1 MAGGRNFQALVRGY
15 LKGEVIKQ
23 EQAAEQAK
31 LRQEADQKAK
41 AQKIA
46 FNSSIVKDV
55 ITENPEMFKELDMS
69 YEQMTSDAGLQTVLS
84 YVKDKNTDAKIKDK
98 YLDLAFDVI
107 KKKPELYKSFDV
119 SQYDITTPKG
129 QEALYQAAIALYQ
142 ADNETNTDQYK
153 GYRVFGKGT
162 NDEFLVRFTDNP
174 NTFEEYYANGNNFV
188 NALVL
193 NGDKYSRL
201 PKKEQIEFAQTLEN
215 QMISASSKHL
225 SSQQQLKAENPNHE
239 FRDIEWT
246 QIGRL
251 TGSEE
256 YKKPYQEFFTNLKE
270 DTTYDLI
277 GSIYGQKPTMVG
289 QKTKPDG
296 TVETQVN
303 FEDTGQLGILM
314 EHSSTDSRPIANEKQ
329 LAAAYPEL
337 VTSDNRIFK
346 LAQTILTLPG
356 MQPDIPYKDN
366 PKAKSLLQLHQS
378 AFSLTPSMRTAVGV
392 TMLDAI
398 EQGMQPEEAM
408 LALGLLINRDVNQEG
423 GMLYSKTDSISK
435 EYSQIIKQITLL
447 SGKEGVDKISEMAS
461 AAKEALDLSKE
472 YLRLVKGKKI
482 KVGLAGFIDNKFVN
496 LVGNGTGQIDSLMDL
511 FSSEDEEFG
520 FDSFRDKG
528 YERIQQEIKSAQDYQ
543 NTLTGDRRKAYGE
556 AAALRIY
563 LAYTLA
569 KVFDPSGRVSDK
581 DLDNVLSAFAGD
593 GNIVSPEYVEGMLG
607 ISIDRLS
614 RKYQRFSILAGYDPS
629 NVTRADVQRISG
641 AIAFSRIMASTNS
654 ETVRDKKYVVENM
667 SIATSSPLGLKPRPD
682 LTFTDENQIE
692 RTVYQVFNKTN
703 NTLVSPLF
711 SAANNLYV
719 YFDNNNASNLAYIP
733 SASVKS
739 TATQTS
745 PSDTTQ
751 TPPEIITIQT
761 SEGPVQVDQNGNRID
776 Q

>member
-408 LALGLLINRDVNQEG
+408 LALGLLINPHHQLKSR
-423 GMLYSKTDSISK
+423 ISTL
-435 EYSQIIKQITLL
+435 QTLL
-447 SGKEGVDKISEMAS
+447 
-461 AAKEALDLSKE
+461 
-472 YLRLVKGKKI
+472 
-482 KVGLAGFIDNKFVN
+482 GLQVN
-496 LVGNGTGQIDSLMDL
+496 RHLHCRHQYRY
-511 FSSEDEEFG
+511 SSH
-520 FDSFRDKG
+520 
-528 YERIQQEIKSAQDYQ
+528 
-543 NTLTGDRRKAYGE
+543 
-556 AAALRIY
+556 
-563 LAYTLA
+563 
-569 KVFDPSGRVSDK
+569 
-581 DLDNVLSAFAGD
+581 
-593 GNIVSPEYVEGMLG
+593 
-607 ISIDRLS
+607 
-614 RKYQRFSILAGYDPS
+614 
-629 NVTRADVQRISG
+629 
-641 AIAFSRIMASTNS
+641 
-654 ETVRDKKYVVENM
+654 
-667 SIATSSPLGLKPRPD
+667 
-682 LTFTDENQIE
+682 
-692 RTVYQVFNKTN
+692 
-703 NTLVSPLF
+703 
-711 SAANNLYV
+711 
-719 YFDNNNASNLAYIP
+719 
-733 SASVKS
+733 
-739 TATQTS
+739 
-745 PSDTTQ
+745 
-751 TPPEIITIQT
+751 
-761 SEGPVQVDQNGNRID
+761 
-776 Q
+776 